1 MEYRK
6 KNNAQL
12 VEYLGIIG
20 LIVFTILSTD
30 LFFRILLA
38 FVAFLLVKDQIDNRN
53 YCLKIDEKGVYE
65 IKGKKVLFI
74 PFEDIELVTVSRK
87 FKKYIAVG
95 NMKDLIL
102 IRNSIEDRKSLVK
115 KILKEVKNNKD
126 IYINELVE
134 VALDKFK

>member
-38 FVAFLLVKDQIDNRN
+38 FVAFLLVKDQIANRN
-53 YCLKIDEKGVYE
+53 YCLKIDNKGVYE

-74 PFEDIELVTVSRK
+74 PFEEIELVTVSRK

-95 NMKDLIL
+95 NMKELIL

-115 KILKEVKNNKD
+115 RILKEVKSNKN